1 MSITVYNISGSP
13 MGWRV
18 LLGLEFK
25 GLKYRTVYLSGSDR
39 EHKLDPFLQMNPHG
53 KVPVLE
59 HEGIYHRESLAI
71 LGWLDEQFPERPLFG
86 NSIPVTQQTW
96 RTTARL
102 SDYLLKSTSG
112 VVFSVFNGEDGSPKI
127 EPEGDVALDQAGELL
142 KTELHDLEHHLGGRP
157 FLCGDRPSAADAVA
171 FPEIGR
177 IMRACQTK
185 PRSMET
191 LGFAAFD
198 QDFPRIARWRDRII
212 ALPGHARTVPP
223 HWASTS

>member
-25 GLKYRTVYLSGSDR
+25 GLEYRCVYLSGSDR
-39 EHKLDPFLQMNPHG
+39 EHKQAAFLHKNPHG

-59 HEGIYHRESLAI
+59 HEGIYYRESLAI
-71 LGWLDEQFPERPLFG
+71 LGWLDEHFPERPLFG
-86 NSIPVTQQTW
+86 STIQDVQQTW
-96 RTTARL
+96 KITARL
-102 SDYLLKSTSG
+102 CDYLLKSTSD
-112 VVFSVFNGEDGSPKI
+112 VVFPVFNGADGSPKI
-127 EPEGDVALDQAGELL
+127 ESDGEALLDRDCGHLNV
-142 KTELHDLEHHLGGRP
+142 ELHDIEHRLGDRQY
-157 FLCGDRPSAADAVA
+157 LCGDRPSAADAVA

-185 PRSMET
+185 PRSMKA
-191 LGFAAFD
+191 LGYAAFD
-198 QDFPRIARWRDRII
+198 QGFPNIAKWRDRIV

-223 HWASTS
+223 HWLATS